1 MTIPEEMHKGEK
13 ILKEITP
20 SPWAYFWLY
29 LLGLIISITII
40 GIIFGIPIII
50 ITELIRR
57 GNKFYI
63 TDKRV
68 IHEYTFLS
76 RKISSALYD
85 KIQDLHFTQGL
96 IERIVG
102 IGTIHINTAGTTF
115 IEIKFNGV
123 QNPVSIKRIIEERM
137 MKKHKR

>member
-1 MTIPEEMHKGEK
+1 MTISEEMHKGEK
-13 ILKEITP
+13 IIKVMTP
-20 SPWAYFWLY
+20 SRWAYFWLY
-29 LLGLIISITII
+29 LFGILLIVLLGL
-40 GIIFGIPIII
+40 GIIIII
-50 ITELIRR
+50 ITELVRR

-63 TDKRV
+63 TDKRL

-76 RKISSALYD
+76 RKISSTLYD

-115 IEIKFNGV
+115 IEIKFIGV
-123 QNPVSIKRIIEERM
+123 QNPVSVKRIIEEKMLKIR
-137 MKKHKR
+137 KK